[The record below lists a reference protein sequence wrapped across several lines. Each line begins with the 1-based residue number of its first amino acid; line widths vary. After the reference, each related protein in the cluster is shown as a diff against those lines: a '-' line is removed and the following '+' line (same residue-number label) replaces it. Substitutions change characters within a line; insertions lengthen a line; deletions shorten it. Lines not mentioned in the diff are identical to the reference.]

1 MTVVNLKSFEEARQ
15 EKAWA
20 EYVELA
26 NKAQTSMRLDDAM
39 AAGKAWGNFVRL
51 FCPRG
56 TI

>member
-26 NKAQTSMRLDDAM
+26 NKAQKTQRLDDAI
-39 AAGKAWGNFVRL
+39 AAGKAWSRFVYL
-51 FCPRG
+51 FCPRS
-56 TI
+56 TR